1 MRGRKGFLV
10 STAALGA
17 CLLTTA
23 VHAGTRPPGSLRADI
38 AEWNIIPST
47 GVVPA
52 GEVRIRVRNIGYE
65 PHQLMIVRTSAFAQ
79 DLQLRG
85 DRAVARPVGSPVL
98 VAPGRA
104 VSFVVHLSR
113 GSYLL
118 VDNLPWH
125 YWKGTQAAFAVR

>member
-1 MRGRKGFLV
+1 MTKNALL
-10 STAALGA
+10 TAAVFLGA
-17 CLLTTA
+17 CVGA
-23 VHAGTRPPGSLRADI
+23 AGTQASPPPTSILQADV
-38 AEWNIIPST
+38 AEWSIVPSS

-52 GEVRIRVRNIGYE
+52 GNVRIRVRNFGLE
-65 PHQLMIVRTSAFAQ
+65 THQVMVVRTRVFAQ
-79 DLQLRG
+79 DLRLRG

-98 VAPGRA
+98 VAPGRV
-104 VSFVVHLSR
+104 VSFVVRLSR

>member
-1 MRGRKGFLV
+1 MRGTGFLV
-10 STAALGA
+10 TTAALGA
-17 CLLTTA
+17 CLLATA
-23 VHAGTRPPGSLRADI
+23 VQAGTRPPGSLRADI

-52 GEVRIRVRNIGYE
+52 GEVRVRVRNIGYE
-65 PHQLMIVRTSAFAQ
+65 PHQLMIVRTRAFAQ

-104 VSFVVHLSR
+104 VSFVVTLSR

>member
-1 MRGRKGFLV
+1 MTGRGFV
-10 STAALGA
+10 VAVAALGA
-17 CLLTTA
+17 CLLATA
-23 VHAGTRPPGSLRADI
+23 VHAGTQQSGFLQADI
-38 AEWNIIPST
+38 AEWSIVPSA

-52 GEVRIRVRNIGYE
+52 GSVRIRVRNLGLE
-65 PHQLMIVRTSAFAQ
+65 THQLMVVRTRAFAQ
-79 DLQLRG
+79 DLPLRG
-85 DRAVARPVGSPVL
+85 DRAVARPVGSTVL

-104 VSFVVHLSR
+104 VSFVVRLSR